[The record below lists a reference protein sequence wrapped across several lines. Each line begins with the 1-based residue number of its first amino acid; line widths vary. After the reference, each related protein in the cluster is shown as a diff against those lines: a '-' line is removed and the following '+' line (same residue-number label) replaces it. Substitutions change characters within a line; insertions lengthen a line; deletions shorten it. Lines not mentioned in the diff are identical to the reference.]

1 MKHTLTITTPDDR
14 SIVMTRSFTAP
25 RELVFDAHTK
35 PELVMQWMGVSVGFQ
50 WETCEIDLRVGGH
63 YRYVWVRGDFRM
75 GMGGEY
81 LEVDIPK
88 RITSNEKFDHAWYE
102 GDCIGTLDFIE
113 INNVTT
119 VTMTLLYDTKA
130 IRDAVIQSPMDEG
143 VISGYDI
150 LERVLDE
157 IQAKANV

>member
-35 PELVMQWMGVSVGFQ
+35 PELVMQWMGVSVGFA
-50 WETCEIDLRVGGH
+50 WETCEIDLRVGGR

-88 RITSNEKFDHAWYE
+88 HIKSNEKFDQAWYE
-102 GDCIGTLDFIE
+102 GECIGTLDFIE

-130 IRDAVIQSPMDEG
+130 IRDAVIQSPMDKG
-143 VISGYDI
+143 ISAGYDI

-157 IQAKANV
+157 IQAKASV